1 MRLHN
6 TFPLILAVVL
16 SACGTMPN
24 WTSPS
29 RVNPAAFSS
38 QETGILVM
46 SAGAKSSCQ
55 SMATALVAH
64 FEDTR
69 KPVEGIVVFVD
80 NYVHTSEV
88 PGYHGLI
95 TALEMKPGKYFFS
108 AGIANPFYKVEQ
120 TPELPF
126 EIKAGETVYLGE
138 VYMPRSC
145 GATGRFEVNDRE
157 ARDLAIAVKANPAV
171 AQRPVVKRLLE
182 LRSGA

>member
-1 MRLHN
+1 MRLS
-6 TFPLILAVVL
+6 LIASLVVSAAL

-29 RVNPAAFSS
+29 KLDPAVFSAKD
-38 QETGILVM
+38 TGVLVM

-64 FEDTR
+64 YQETR
-69 KPVEGIVVFVD
+69 KPVEGVVVFVD

-88 PGYHGLI
+88 EGYHGLI
-95 TALEMKPGKYFFS
+95 TALQMKPGQYFFT
-108 AGIANPFYKVEQ
+108 AGIANPFMKVEK
-120 TPELPF
+120 TPEFPF

-145 GATGRFEVNDRE
+145 TSSTLFTVNDRE
-157 ARDLAIAVKANPAV
+157 TRDVAIATKANPAV
-171 AQRPVVKRLLE
+171 AQRPVVKRIME
-182 LRSGA
+182 IR